1 MQKSAAHPR
10 APGKAR
16 RGQSGPGPESQGFK
30 QPRRG
35 PQPLGAGPERLCSP
49 RAGPASHL
57 AGAAVGM
64 TLPRCAFVCTHVCV
78 FLYGQGM
85 THTSVCVCVH
95 ARTSLAPS
103 GSLHRRVACGER
115 ARGPLGATGLTP
127 RRPGA
132 QWHLKRL
139 LRPSSVPPQPK
150 PLFPEASAN
159 AGETGFLFPGL
170 CGSLGGLSPP
180 AGQEDSEPLRSWP
193 LQAPSWPPFRPLP
206 AASTC
211 QGVRGGRAGVGR
223 VGRALVSAVLVLA
236 VCESPWEPPL
246 PASTTSLRQGLGGR
260 PASPLCS
267 QPGGP
272 LMDGAMGSSHIHLF
286 SRSRKV
292 CSATPRNP
300 GSRVKTRGA
309 CSCLLCLQQRGGNT
323 A

>member
-1 MQKSAAHPR
+1 MPGTGLQKSAAHPR

-115 ARGPLGATGLTP
+115 ARALWGPGGEWS
-127 RRPGA
+127 RRPGTDPAKARGSVVPETSPEA
-132 QWHLKRL
+132 QLCSS
-139 LRPSSVPPQPK
+139 PAQTSVPPRPQQTLERQAFSFPAFVGLSVASPYQLARRTQSLCALGCFRPQAGHRSALCPQPAHARVCGVDG
-150 PLFPEASAN
+150 PAWVGVGWAVHWSLRFWSWLSVRA
-159 AGETGFLFPGL
+159 PGNRHCLRPPHL
-170 CGSLGGLSPP
+170 CGRGS
-180 AGQEDSEPLRSWP
+180 
-193 LQAPSWPPFRPLP
+193 
-206 AASTC
+206 
-211 QGVRGGRAGVGR
+211 GVI
-223 VGRALVSAVLVLA
+223 L
-236 VCESPWEPPL
+236 
-246 PASTTSLRQGLGGR
+246 
-260 PASPLCS
+260 
-267 QPGGP
+267 
-272 LMDGAMGSSHIHLF
+272 
-286 SRSRKV
+286 
-292 CSATPRNP
+292 
-300 GSRVKTRGA
+300 
-309 CSCLLCLQQRGGNT
+309 CLLCVASQEDL
-323 A
+323 